1 MPACHRR
8 SSPLTTTT
16 SSSSASSLN
25 TSSGLGSV
33 APAPYTA
40 TKSSPPGQVVRG
52 GEVTSATCT
61 GAKPAPG
68 ASEPQ
73 RCTVRRCRCPKG
85 GSATGDLQA
94 LCAGLEVLGCLPPV
108 SVGARSEARHLWWA
122 SYQPLRQQPP
132 TPRLAPPPAAP
143 EPWHSCPPPRRAA
156 AGAPRAA
163 SRLGG
168 QRRRRRAR
176 ASRGRRAPPAAPAH
190 GHVAG
195 AAATLAHGGLGALPS
210 ASRATCCVAM
220 REFPA
225 PVQGSYAAARPL
237 AWRVSRSETQGPLPA
252 PPAHTV
258 MAGFTRPAKRQNLC
272 EVSCSGLA
280 PTRRAL
286 HSITKMRRLPAERP
300 PAALA
305 PARTHLPPPA
315 STPPPPLPRRRC
327 W

>member
-85 GSATGDLQA
+85 GLQQATCRRSVQVWRCWAACRQCQLALAARPAICGGLPISPSA
-94 LCAGLEVLGCLPPV
+94 
-108 SVGARSEARHLWWA
+108 SSH
-122 SYQPLRQQPP
+122 
-132 TPRLAPPPAAP
+132 PPPASRPHLQLQSRGIPALHP
-143 EPWHSCPPPRRAA
+143 GELQLERPALRAVWEVKGEGG
-156 AGAPRAA
+156 AGARVEVAVRCQQ
-163 SRLGG
+163 RLRMGMWQG
-168 QRRRRRAR
+168 
-176 ASRGRRAPPAAPAH
+176 PP
-190 GHVAG
+190 
-195 AAATLAHGGLGALPS
+195 LHGGPGALLS
-210 ASRATCCVAM
+210 ASRATCCLAM
-220 REFPA
+220 REFPG
-225 PVQGSYAAARPL
+225 PVQASYAAARPL